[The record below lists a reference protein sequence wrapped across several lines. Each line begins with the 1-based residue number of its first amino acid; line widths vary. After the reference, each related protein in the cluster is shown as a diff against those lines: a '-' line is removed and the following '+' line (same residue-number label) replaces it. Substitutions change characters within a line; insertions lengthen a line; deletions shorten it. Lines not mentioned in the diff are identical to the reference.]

1 MTEMNTL
8 GIKSLEQY
16 AEQHTKSIHPLLAEL
31 KQVTIDHTDAP
42 QMMVGNL
49 EGKFLQLICAL
60 SNAKSVLEIGT
71 FTGYS
76 TLCMADAVGPNGHVM
91 TIDINADT
99 SRIAQEFMSR
109 AGFQDR
115 VTFIIGDALEV
126 IDDLNGDI
134 DLVFID
140 ADKIR
145 YDSYYEKLLPRVKPS
160 GFLIFDN
167 MLWSGRVL
175 HPQTAD
181 DHALNELNKKLTQDP
196 RVENFL
202 IPLRDGIQ
210 VVQKL

>member
-1 MTEMNTL
+1 MNTL
-8 GIKSLEQY
+8 GIKTLERY
-16 AEQHTKSIHPLLAEL
+16 AENHTKIIHPLLSEL
-31 KQVTIDHTDAP
+31 KQVTIEQTEAP
-42 QMMVGNL
+42 QMMIGAL

-60 SNAKSVLEIGT
+60 SNAKNVIEIGT

-76 TLCMADAVGPNGHVM
+76 TLCLADAVGDNGHVI
-91 TIDINADT
+91 TIDCNENT
-99 SRIAQEFMSR
+99 SRIAQEYIAR
-109 AGFQDR
+109 AGYQNR
-115 VTFIIGDALEV
+115 VTFAIGDALEV
-126 IDDLNGDI
+126 LNSIDHSVDLA
-134 DLVFID
+134 FID

-145 YDSYYEKLLPRVKPS
+145 YDLYYETLLSRLKPA

-181 DHALNELNKKLTQDP
+181 DKALDALNKKLTNDD